1 MPCPHSLVMNFWK
14 RVRYTHPHN
23 IIWFWYH
30 TAQLAETWCDL
41 SMQANSYYNY
51 EDVIDS
57 DEELDLVS
65 MVDDSLSEGPSSV

>member
-1 MPCPHSLVMNFWK
+1 
-14 RVRYTHPHN
+14 
-23 IIWFWYH
+23 
-30 TAQLAETWCDL
+30 
-41 SMQANSYYNY
+41 MQANAYYNY